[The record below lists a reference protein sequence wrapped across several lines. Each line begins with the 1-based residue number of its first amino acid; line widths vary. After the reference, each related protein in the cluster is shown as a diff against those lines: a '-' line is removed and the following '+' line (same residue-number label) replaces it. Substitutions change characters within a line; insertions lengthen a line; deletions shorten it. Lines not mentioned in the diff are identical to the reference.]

1 MAEAAAPPPGAPGG
15 GPSAMLLYSVG
26 AFGTI
31 GAAGVFIAR
40 ADMAVFG
47 AAVAFAVFAWS
58 DQREWVALAAR
69 WCGGRAGR
77 RGTARPGEPRSVP
90 RSRTAGR

>member
-1 MAEAAAPPPGAPGG
+1 MAAAAAAAGAPGG

-58 DQREWVALAAR
+58 DQREWLVLAAR
-69 WCGGRAGR
+69 WCGGGRAAR
-77 RGTARPGEPRSVP
+77 R
-90 RSRTAGR
+90 